1 MCCRHHHS
9 GYYWDWP
16 ERCYPRR
23 HEGWSVPSPG
33 EEYVRRLE
41 EEREMLEQRLRRLE
55 QELEALRRQARP
67 TPE

>member
-1 MCCRHHHS
+1 MCCWHHRG

-23 HEGWSVPSPG
+23 YGGWSVPSPS

-55 QELEALRRQARP
+55 QELEALRQQVRP
-67 TPE
+67 TPG